1 MEIRGSRPAL
11 LFLSFLALSVLSRA
25 EAPAQAD
32 GAEVTIKGGLQCNG
46 MCVPNPKA
54 EDHLMVLF
62 AVDGSPEIAARVKKI
77 VDEYYPEKGLD
88 AEAAEKLQNQFIAQ
102 LKYFVSPDS
111 TAQVPDQNKKGARE
125 HYCHASQPMAL
136 TGVVTEKDGR
146 KWIKAVKVEHTGLKY
161 PARMMAED
169 KPFAVSDREPL
180 ILNINGSLTLRC
192 VGIPAGKAFL
202 GEPFYVAIRYQEEY
216 PRLVTLTRGFYVSEI
231 PITQEIWEAVMGT
244 NPSKVKDPKVP
255 VQNPLFP
262 DIDKFC
268 QILAEK
274 THRKVRL
281 LSGAEWEYVARVGTS
296 NPGFPEKYR
305 AQGILRDEG
314 KKVAPPVKSKQPN
327 AWGVYDLISPWWEV
341 TGDKA
346 KYPSRQA
353 EVDPRYPA
361 AGKENRTAM
370 GVAGENWTISMREFD
385 DETGLGYSS
394 NKFRIAVD
402 DDSGPAPS
410 RPPKK

>member
-1 MEIRGSRPAL
+1 MKSRTCGSIVLILACAG
-11 LFLSFLALSVLSRA
+11 LSGIARA
-25 EAPAQAD
+25 QSD
-32 GAEVTIKGGLQCNG
+32 GAELTIKGGLQCNG
-46 MCVPNPKA
+46 MCVPAPKP
-54 EDHLMVLF
+54 EDHVMVLF

-77 VDEYYPEKGLD
+77 VDEHFPEKGLD
-88 AEAAEKLQNQFIAQ
+88 ADAAEKLQNEFIAQ
-102 LKYFVSPDS
+102 LKFFVSPDS
-111 TAQVPDQNKKGARE
+111 PAPVPDQNKKGARE
-125 HYCHASQPMAL
+125 HYCFASQPISL
-136 TGVVTEKDGR
+136 TGVVSEKDGK
-146 KWIKAVKVEHTGLKY
+146 KWIKVSKVEHGALKY
-161 PARMMAED
+161 PARMLMED
-169 KPFAVSDREPL
+169 KPFVAADPEPL
-180 ILNINGSLTLRC
+180 TLKISDALALRC
-192 VGIPAGKAFL
+192 VRIPAGKALL

-216 PRLVTLTRGFYVSEI
+216 PRVVTLTKGFYVSEI
-231 PITQEIWEAVMGT
+231 PITQEIWEAVMGS
-244 NPSKVKDPKVP
+244 NPSKVKDPKMP

-268 QILAEK
+268 RILSEK
-274 THRKVRL
+274 TGKKVRL

-305 AQGILRDEG
+305 AQGVLRDEG

-346 KYPSRQA
+346 KYPARQP

-361 AGKENRTAM
+361 SGKENRTAM
-370 GVAGENWTISMREFD
+370 GVAGENWSISMREFD

-402 DDSGPAPS
+402 DDSP
-410 RPPKK
+410 RK